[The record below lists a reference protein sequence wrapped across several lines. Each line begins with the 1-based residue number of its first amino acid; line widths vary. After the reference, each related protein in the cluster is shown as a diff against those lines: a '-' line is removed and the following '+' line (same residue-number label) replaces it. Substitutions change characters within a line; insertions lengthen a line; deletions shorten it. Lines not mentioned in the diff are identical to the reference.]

1 MNENGITEKEY
12 SSYIIIYVDKKY
24 NPWTYEV
31 T

>member
-1 MNENGITEKEY
+1 MNEKGITEKEY

-24 NPWTYEV
+24 NLWTYEV